1 MTPFSSTNKT
11 ANDEWAMRHPPDAP
25 TRRTITMT
33 TIAFIGLGHMGLPM
47 ARNLLKAGFNLQV
60 FDLVQR
66 AMDELA
72 AEGAQ
77 AASSAL
83 EAVQGAQVVIS
94 MLPASRHVEGLY
106 LGADGLLAAF
116 KPGTL
121 VLECSTIAPEVAR
134 SVHAAAHERGIELL
148 DAPVSG
154 GTAGAAA
161 GTLTFMIGGPAA
173 TLTKAQ
179 PFFQAMGKNIFHAGP
194 EGAGQVAKVCNN
206 QVLAVQMIATAEAMA
221 MGVANG
227 LEPAVLAEIMRQ
239 SSGGNWTLE
248 KYNPWPGVMEN
259 APASKGYSGGFM
271 AELMAKDLGLAQQAA
286 QSSGSSTPMGALAL
300 QLYRLLLKQGKG
312 KQDFSVVQQLFV
324 E

>member
-1 MTPFSSTNKT
+1 
-11 ANDEWAMRHPPDAP
+11 
-25 TRRTITMT
+25 MT

-47 ARNLLKAGFNLQV
+47 ARNLLKAGFPLKV
-60 FDLVQR
+60 FDLVQT
-66 AMDELA
+66 AVDELESEGALPATSA
-72 AEGAQ
+72 AEAAQ
-77 AASSAL
+77 D
-83 EAVQGAQVVIS
+83 AQVVVS

-106 LGADGLLAAF
+106 LGDSGLLSGL

-121 VLECSTIAPEVAR
+121 VLECSTIAPESAR
-134 SVHAAAHERGIELL
+134 KVHQAARERGLKLL

-161 GTLTFMIGGPAA
+161 ATLTFMIGGEAA
-173 TLTKAQ
+173 VLAKAR
-179 PFFQAMGKNIFHAGP
+179 PIFEAMGKNIFHAGP
-194 EGAGQVAKVCNN
+194 DGAGQVAKVCNN

-271 AELMAKDLGLAQQAA
+271 AELMAKDLGLAQEAA
-286 QSSGSSTPMGALAL
+286 QHSGSSTPMGALAL

>member
-1 MTPFSSTNKT
+1 MTQ
-11 ANDEWAMRHPPDAP
+11 
-25 TRRTITMT
+25 
-33 TIAFIGLGHMGLPM
+33 IAFIGLGHMGLPM
-47 ARNLLKAGFNLQV
+47 AHNLLKAGFAV
-60 FDLVQR
+60 SAFDLVR
-66 AMDELA
+66 DAVDSLA
-72 AEGAQ
+72 GAGAQ
-77 AASSAL
+77 AASSAA

-106 LGADGLLAAF
+106 LGDDGLLAQLPA
-116 KPGTL
+116 GTL
-121 VLECSTIAPEVAR
+121 ALECSTIAPEAAR
-134 SVHAAAHERGIELL
+134 RVHVAAARRGVALL

-161 GTLTFMIGGPAA
+161 GTLTFMVGGRAEHLERARPILA
-173 TLTKAQ
+173 
-179 PFFQAMGKNIFHAGP
+179 AMGKNIFHAGP
-194 EGAGQVAKVCNN
+194 AGAGQVAKVCNN

-221 MGVANG
+221 LGVANG

-271 AELMAKDLGLAQQAA
+271 AELMAKDLGLAQEAA
-286 QSSGSSTPMGALAL
+286 GHSGNSTPMGALAL
-300 QLYRLLLKQGKG
+300 QLYRLLLRQGKG